1 MFDKLDVNKNKQVDL
16 TDIEALFK
24 AYSREKFPTI
34 NVENTLEKILKAF
47 AVDDIFLDRELSRLA
62 SENSGN
68 LQLEA
73 FANFFAAFPGL
84 EQYYKMEDITA
95 LGEVFVIG
103 QGEVDL
109 QQFLERLVQCKR
121 AKNMQ
126 RSQGF
131 AGIQAASLLGVSA
144 DSSAFTPHRAFT
156 GSTPDGTRAY
166 E

>member
-1 MFDKLDVNKNKQVDL
+1 M

-24 AYSREKFPTI
+24 AYSREKFPT
-34 NVENTLEKILKAF
+34 VHVDNTLEQILKAF

-103 QGEVDL
+103 QG
-109 QQFLERLVQCKR
+109 
-121 AKNMQ
+121 
-126 RSQGF
+126 
-131 AGIQAASLLGVSA
+131 
-144 DSSAFTPHRAFT
+144 
-156 GSTPDGTRAY
+156 
-166 E
+166 